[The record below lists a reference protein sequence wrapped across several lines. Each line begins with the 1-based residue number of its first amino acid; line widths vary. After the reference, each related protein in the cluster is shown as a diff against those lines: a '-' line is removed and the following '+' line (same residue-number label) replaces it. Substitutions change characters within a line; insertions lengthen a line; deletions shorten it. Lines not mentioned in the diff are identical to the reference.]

1 MTSSDGCVDRESS
14 VVIDGSCDGIE
25 GEQGIEGDGD
35 IEDDCGNEGDG
46 GATLSTRKRLPIGK
60 ERVAGRPTAENP
72 RKRKAGN
79 ALDHRTNLKQQQQD
93 NQQHHLQPQHHQPQ
107 KTVRSYQL
115 QNDSMILTCDNATSA
130 SSAATN
136 SAQSQ
141 ATTTTTTNG
150 VDTSSSSSGLFATPS
165 SKRAD
170 GARPRSRRRA
180 AAEARQSI
188 NDFANHFGSTE
199 ENNEGGR

>member
-1 MTSSDGCVDRESS
+1 MTSSDGCVDRESG
-14 VVIDGSCDGIE
+14 VIVDGSGHGEE
-25 GEQGIEGDGD
+25 GLEGD
-35 IEDDCGNEGDG
+35 IEDDGGIEDDG
-46 GATLSTRKRLPIGK
+46 SATLPTHKPLPIGQ
-60 ERVAGRPTAENP
+60 EIVSDRPTEDNP

-79 ALDHRTNLKQQQQD
+79 ALDHKTSVKQQQQQQQD
-93 NQQHHLQPQHHQPQ
+93 HQHHLQPHHQQ
-107 KTVRSYQL
+107 QQTVRSYQL

-130 SSAATN
+130 STAATN

-141 ATTTTTTNG
+141 ATVSTTTNG
-150 VDTSSSSSGLFATPS
+150 VDISSSTSGPFATPL

-199 ENNEGGR
+199 ENNEGGS